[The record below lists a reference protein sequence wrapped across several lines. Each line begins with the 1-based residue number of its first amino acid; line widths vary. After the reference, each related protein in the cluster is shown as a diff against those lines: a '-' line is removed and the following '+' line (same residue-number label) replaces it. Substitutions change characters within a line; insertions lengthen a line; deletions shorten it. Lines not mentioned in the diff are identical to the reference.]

1 MSPTSITRYEL
12 SATDRIIIDALT
24 DIRLINASNTNLV
37 QTKKRNLKAM
47 IQRTLKEME
56 DRAVE
61 PGWEARLVDM
71 KEKWQ
76 ELVDEFST
84 AKADRISEPLLPGK
98 RE

>member
-1 MSPTSITRYEL
+1 
-12 SATDRIIIDALT
+12 
-24 DIRLINASNTNLV
+24 
-37 QTKKRNLKAM
+37 M